1 MLILAHRGYH
11 RDLPENTLAAFA
23 AAVALGVDGIETDL
37 RWSADGQIVLYHDR
51 LAPDRREVRERTVAE
66 LSKLAGYETPILTAA
81 LDAHP
86 EILWNLE
93 IKDPAVL
100 PALIPL
106 LKRYRQSHKLLVSSF
121 WHTAIQ
127 EVRQAVEVECG
138 LLTAHRPL
146 DPVTDRLGRYA
157 DGMAV
162 EAFVWHYDYLS
173 PELVQQTVAMHAKNF
188 VYSAHTQADHD
199 HAVRCGVDG
208 IITDEPAHAKA
219 ALRNAPTTSP

>member
-11 RDLPENTLAAFA
+11 RDVPENTLAAFD
-23 AAVALGVDGIETDL
+23 AAVKLGVDGIETDL

-51 LAPDRREVRERTVAE
+51 LAPDRREVGAHTVAE
-66 LSKLAGYETPILTAA
+66 LSKLAGYDTPVMTDA

-86 EILWNLE
+86 GILWNLE

-106 LKRYRQSHKLLVSSF
+106 LKRYRSTHKILVSSF
-121 WHTAIQ
+121 WHTAVQ

-146 DPVTDRLGRYA
+146 DPVTERLGRYA
-157 DGMAV
+157 NGQPV
-162 EAFVWHYDYLS
+162 EAFVWHFDYLS
-173 PELVQQTVAMHAKNF
+173 PELVQQTVAMHSKNF
-188 VYSAHTQADHD
+188 VYSAHTQDDHD

-208 IITDEPAHAKA
+208 IITDDPALAKA
-219 ALRNAPTTSP
+219 ALRR